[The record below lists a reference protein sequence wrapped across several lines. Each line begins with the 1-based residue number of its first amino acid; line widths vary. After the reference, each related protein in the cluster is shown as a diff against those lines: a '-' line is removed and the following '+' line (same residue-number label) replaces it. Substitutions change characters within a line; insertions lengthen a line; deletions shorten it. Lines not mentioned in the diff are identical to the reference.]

1 MSKERKS
8 FSINFTINR
17 VKERIPSREV
27 GILFLII
34 LLFSYVPSKANSW
47 IPSSSIST
55 LIRSPGPNLLL
66 TRNRIEEVRT
76 AISRHNHLATSAYNE
91 LIGEANTL
99 LYTEPNPIKGE
110 VRIPLFYSKKQPIQ
124 RMYSR
129 QIGTDALSAYTLAL
143 AYAFSNN
150 KVYAD
155 KSIEFLLAWVE
166 NCTRPVDGGDFW
178 NIFTGEK
185 KGDTPIVISYHFPKF
200 IMAFDI
206 LQGLSAISKED
217 EKRFKNWLRPFVEY
231 VRRYEPVIPNNQL
244 SWKALFLL
252 NAGRVLEDTSIFCEG
267 LKTLKCALRIQIARD
282 GSMPLELIRKDR
294 ASTYTL
300 MNLEALLQGIWIAE
314 NHGVDNL
321 RGISSI
327 FGGNIELACKN
338 FIDFL
343 IDPAKWHPRYRF
355 IILSKEIRFPGHPS
369 DWAWIFEIPL
379 NWFSDKKE
387 LEKEMQDTIG
397 DRIYGKYPPES
408 YTMQFSTLIFRKF

>member
-8 FSINFTINR
+8 FSIDFTINR
-17 VKERIPSREV
+17 IKGKISPRKA
-27 GILFLII
+27 GIFFLII
-34 LLFSYVPSKANSW
+34 LLFSHIPSRANSW
-47 IPSSSIST
+47 IPTSTIST
-55 LIRSPGPNLLL
+55 LIKSPGPNLLL
-66 TRNRIEEVRT
+66 TRRRIEEIKL
-76 AISRHNHLATSAYNE
+76 AISRHNQIAISAYNE
-91 LIGEANTL
+91 LIEEANAL

-110 VRIPLFYSKKQPIQ
+110 VRIPLFYSKKQHIQ

-150 KVYAD
+150 KIYAD
-155 KSIEFLLAWVE
+155 KSIEFLLAWIE

-185 KGDTPIVISYHFPKF
+185 KGDTPIVISYHFPKI

-217 EKRFKNWLRPFVEY
+217 QKRFRDWLRPFVEY
-231 VRRYEPVIPNNQL
+231 IRRYEPFIPNNHL

-252 NAGRVLEDTSIFCEG
+252 SAGRVLEDTGIFCEG
-267 LKTLKCALRIQIARD
+267 LRDLKYALRVQIARD
-282 GSMPLELIRKDR
+282 GSMPFELIRKDR
-294 ASTYTL
+294 ASSYTL
-300 MNLEALLQGIWIAE
+300 MNLEALVQGIWIAE

-327 FGGNIELACKN
+327 FRGNIELACKN

-343 IDPAKWHPRYRF
+343 TDPANWHLRYRF
-355 IILSKEIRFPGHPS
+355 IILSKEIRLPEHPS
-369 DWAWIFEIPL
+369 DWAWVFEIPL
-379 NWFSDKKE
+379 NWLQNKKE
-387 LEKEMQDTIG
+387 LKKQMQDIING
-397 DRIYGKYPPES
+397 RIYGKYPPRS